1 MCCHAAS
8 TNCTFIEDLRR
19 DLPTTQE
26 WHRQDMWKAP
36 TVSAWRERATEL
48 ARWSSQHLVN
58 RADSWGTVL
67 SHRNGEIE
75 IRPVKKKLSERIL
88 CRHFGA
94 TRCSDLV
101 ALDSLSAEH
110 TARWMAIELARR
122 DEDDPAPPGV
132 LQRMASYPSQH
143 HRHNQMSM
151 CPNPSRK
158 L

>member
-1 MCCHAAS
+1 MKLV
-8 TNCTFIEDLRR
+8 TFRNGDVESYG
-19 DLPTTQE
+19 
-26 WHRQDMWKAP
+26 
-36 TVSAWRERATEL
+36 VATEDGVFDAGIELGDRYPDLKSVL
-48 ARWSSQHLVN
+48 AKDALETLEKAAGQQ
-58 RADSWGTVL
+58 AATVPYD
-67 SHRNGEIE
+67 EIE

-122 DEDDPAPPGV
+122 DEDDPATPGV